1 MLKQNIIEK
10 LKTVF
15 IDKIEGNERKKTIEN
30 LIVLGILLI
39 VTVIFINYIWNNDKT
54 TKKQISS
61 DKVLAENSKKMEN
74 SDIENV
80 INSETDIENKLANIL
95 SKINGVSDVSVM
107 ITYSQSQKKMP
118 LYNEDIKST
127 TTEEKDVSG
136 GVRKITE
143 NNSNREVVYDEI
155 NGEKNIATQ
164 SILNPEIQGAI
175 ITAKGTTNATI
186 KNSIIQAVEVVTGLS
201 THKIQVFESGQ
212 N

>member
-1 MLKQNIIEK
+1 MLKQYIEK
-10 LKTVF
+10 LKKIF
-15 IDKIEGNERKKTIEN
+15 MDKIEGNERKKTIEN
-30 LIVLGILLI
+30 LIVLGIVLI

-54 TKKQISS
+54 TKKQLSS
-61 DKVLAENSKKMEN
+61 DKVLAENSKNIEN

-80 INSETDIENKLANIL
+80 INSEMDLENKLASIL

-107 ITYSQSQKKMP
+107 ITYSQSQKKIP

-143 NNSNREVVYDEI
+143 NNSNREVVYDET

-164 SILNPEIQGAI
+164 SILNPEIEGAI
-175 ITAKGTTNATI
+175 IIANGTTNAAI
-186 KNSIIQAVEVVTGLS
+186 KNSIIQAVEAVTGLS

>member
-1 MLKQNIIEK
+1 MLKQYIEK
-10 LKTVF
+10 LKKIF
-15 IDKIEGNERKKTIEN
+15 MDKIEGNERKKTIEN
-30 LIVLGILLI
+30 LIVLGIVLI

-54 TKKQISS
+54 TKKQLSS
-61 DKVLAENSKKMEN
+61 DKVLAENSKNIEN

-80 INSETDIENKLANIL
+80 INSEMDLENKLASIL

-107 ITYSQSQKKMP
+107 ITYSQSQKKIP

-143 NNSNREVVYDEI
+143 NNSNREVVYDET

-164 SILNPEIQGAI
+164 SILNPEIEGAI
-175 ITAKGTTNATI
+175 IIANGTTNAAI
-186 KNSIIQAVEVVTGLS
+186 KNSIIQAVEAVTGLS

-212 N
+212 NW